1 MASVDSRVVQMQFDN
16 ASFEK
21 GVQQSMRSLKNLDDS
36 LQLERGA
43 KGLTSIS
50 KAVNTVKFDS
60 IVHGLSGL
68 QNKFDSVFSGIK
80 STISSITSPLDTILS
95 TMGLITTAA
104 FGVQTAVGG
113 MNRAANLEQA
123 KFQLRGLGY
132 EFDDVYGSI
141 EHAVMGTPFGM
152 DAAAKA
158 SAQLLASG
166 VQVGEAMDYALR
178 GISGVAVMADSSY
191 EDIAHI
197 FTTVAGQGR
206 LMGHQLD
213 QLSSRGLN
221 AAATLASYFKVT
233 EAELREMVSRGEV
246 DFASFARAMDEAFG
260 EHSTKANETFSGAF
274 ANMKGALSRLGGD
287 FMIPIRELG
296 RRISLGIRAMI
307 DAVID
312 GVRQVHD
319 LTHYLGAIG
328 GSGESGEWSIV
339 KSFEYNFGLIGEK
352 AEEWMRI
359 FANSGV
365 LQNFISSF
373 VSPMDAIFHGT
384 MINSISILEQLF
396 GRLSGLDM
404 SGISFLGDNGQ
415 SLASTMDILQR
426 IFAKFAGVDMDS
438 VKAVMD
444 TVKDG
449 NLVDTMKALRNAF
462 GDPFGFDLSGLT
474 SFMDELGRV
483 MYRWSDFTAK
493 NIPVILDTLA
503 DFGGGVFNLVQMLGS
518 YLLPILSGVWDALF
532 GKILEGG
539 EAAENFLKS
548 LSGSA
553 KDFREFTK
561 NLALSDDKA
570 KILHDTI
577 SNIVTVFKDVGAVVG
592 EAGAKFISGFGGKAV
607 EALGKAFEFI
617 AVSLEKAWPIIESI
631 GNLIASVVI
640 PLASLAGETI
650 GAAFEFAISK
660 LGELSGMAPDVSGVF
675 GSVES
680 IADRINGAAEAIR
693 AFLFGIHFED
703 IKSFFKSIADGS
715 FDVNA
720 VIENLRTRFED
731 LKTAV
736 KDVAS
741 KAFAKLEE
749 KLPVVAEGLRQI
761 WDVLKQL
768 MESAEK
774 YLGTLFGSGDSN
786 SIEGKFSGLS
796 KILSNNV
803 FGTIGNDGAAA
814 AEGLGAFNEQA
825 NTFVEL
831 FETFGEKITKF
842 AEGFGLKDVAVILS
856 GLFMGGVFQGLK
868 EFHKTISNMATAFT
882 SLGSALTSIG
892 NTIAGLIQL
901 PVTIGKAVSDYYE
914 ALAKIEKAKAITAMI
929 KDVAISVAL
938 LAASMWLLSTIP
950 EDKIV
955 QAGISLG
962 AIFAGLMGLLFGI
975 VLMLKKIDPKVLN
988 SMYKPIMALSAAML
1002 AVAAAIAI
1010 MTGSVLIL
1018 SQVPWQK
1025 LLAGTASVVAM
1036 MLALGLTM
1044 KLLSGIS
1051 GSIIQAAGAILL
1063 LGLALLPLTAAVL
1076 AFAAVPLDV
1085 DHYTRLFIALTIIIA
1100 IMALF
1105 TGMTNFMNP
1114 AKLASAGAG
1123 ILAMSAAMLVLAVAA
1138 AEFGALPLPMLAK
1151 GVGAIAALFVAIG
1164 LLAKLATGAAPA
1176 ILAAGAAMLLMTPAI
1191 LAMAA
1196 AIAILTSL
1204 ASNTTN
1210 GVGMMKQSVLALA
1223 GMAVAMM
1230 AVIAVL
1236 SMFPAPGVLAA
1247 AAALL
1252 ILSGAMIAMAAAISL
1267 LSLVPEQAL
1276 WPAVGAIAA
1285 LVAVCTVAGAILSVF
1300 ALGLL
1305 AVGAATLMFGT
1316 GIWLAS
1322 TGLAALAGSIVLLGA
1337 MGPAAFKMIG
1347 LGLQTLATEASVAA
1361 EIFAVGMANAIN
1373 AFIRTLN
1380 EGAPQVEGASGNLI
1394 DAFIAGANS
1403 RLPQI
1408 AFFAAGAILAFL
1420 QGIAMQA
1427 FAIGQA
1433 GLQIVAY
1440 LVLGIASGI
1449 GLLIEAAMV
1458 LATEFI
1464 IGLARGIQNNGE
1476 MIYNAVSGLTGMIF
1490 AAFENLIANL
1500 IESII
1505 GPNPIADAI
1514 RENAA
1519 GLEAA
1524 ANESLGA
1531 AEAAADEKMNSMK
1544 DAAGEAMGD
1553 IADTMNEPIDAS
1565 EGGAGS
1571 SESWIE
1577 GFAGPIQEMLPAEL
1591 QGVFSGELLGD
1602 MSQYAVPGGESWA
1615 QGWGEGATSTLDGE
1629 ASAEVISSVEGVV
1642 ADAEAVDSSS
1652 AGNTVGSNFGSGVAA
1667 GIREWASTVA
1677 AEAARMVE
1685 EAKAAAN
1692 SAMDAQSPAKDLI
1705 KSGGYFAQGFMI
1717 GIQRNTEA
1725 VALAASDMTN
1735 AAKAEVAGFNTV
1747 INEALTG
1754 IDWDSQPTIR
1764 PVLDLTDIQAGMG
1777 RLDGLMASNSIM
1789 QAAWANRVLPVSS
1802 GYGSSVSSIQNAPT
1816 YNFNLDYG
1824 AGDDAVT
1831 MFMEL
1836 ASMMQ
1841 SFNRLEA

>member
-1 MASVDSRVVQMQFDN
+1 MTSVDSRVVQMQFDN

-43 KGLTSIS
+43 KGLTGIS
-50 KAVNTVKFDS
+50 KVVNS
-60 IVHGLSGL
+60 I
-68 QNKFDSVFSGIK
+68 KFDSVKRGLDGLQSKFESVFGGMRSIV
-80 STISSITSPLDTILS
+80 SSLTNPLDSILS
-95 TMGLITTAA
+95 SLGLITTAA

-132 EFDDVYGSI
+132 EFEDVYGSI
-141 EHAVMGTPFGM
+141 EYAVMGTPYGM
-152 DAAAKA
+152 DSAAKA

-166 VQVGEAMDYALR
+166 VQVGEAMDHALR
-178 GISGVAVMADSSY
+178 GISGVAVMANSSY

-221 AAATLASYFKVT
+221 AAATLADAFGVT
-233 EAELREMVSRGEV
+233 EGELREMVSRGEV
-246 DFASFARAMDEAFG
+246 DFQSFANAMDAAFG

-287 FMIPIRELG
+287 FMIPIREMG
-296 RRISLGIRAMI
+296 RQLSLGIRANI

-312 GVRQVHD
+312 ALRTEMPILHDIGSSMKSGV
-319 LTHYLGAIG
+319 GWMSI
-328 GSGESGEWSIV
+328 SIV
-339 KSFEYNFGLIGEK
+339 RSFEYNMGRLGEDLYNILID
-352 AEEWMRI
+352 
-359 FANSGV
+359 FAHSD
-365 LQNFISSF
+365 FIARALTQF
-373 VSPMDAIFHGT
+373 TMPIDAIFHGT
-384 MINSISILEQLF
+384 WVNVSVIMKEVF
-396 GRLSGLDM
+396 
-404 SGISFLGDNGQ
+404 
-415 SLASTMDILQR
+415 TR
-426 IFAKFAGVDMDS
+426 I
-438 VKAVMD
+438 
-444 TVKDG
+444 
-449 NLVDTMKALRNAF
+449 KALPIDAIADSIFN
-462 GDPFGFDLSGLT
+462 
-474 SFMDELGRV
+474 LGTK
-483 MYRWSDFTAK
+483 MYVFSDWTEK
-493 NIPVILDTLA
+493 NIPTVFSILDNLFKIFKTFVTNPIVDVLGAVFEGLYNVISGPAGSVLTNVEMALSRLNKTLF
-503 DFGGGVFNLVQMLGS
+503 DFAFKTRRIKIPKEVIDGIKS
-518 YLLPILSGVWDALF
+518 ISEALF
-532 GKILEGG
+532 GFVGGALEKLPSVLGG
-539 EAAENFLKS
+539 VLPYIGQFV
-548 LSGSA
+548 
-553 KDFREFTK
+553 EF
-561 NLALSDDKA
+561 
-570 KILHDTI
+570 
-577 SNIVTVFKDVGAVVG
+577 
-592 EAGAKFISGFGGKAV
+592 FGGMALNAAAVGIPAITSWLNEFWPVV
-607 EALGKAFEFI
+607 EAVGHVLSSILG
-617 AVSLEKAWPIIESI
+617 P
-631 GNLIASVVI
+631 AS
-640 PLASLAGETI
+640 TI
-650 GAAFEFAISK
+650 
-660 LGELSGMAPDVSGVF
+660 
-675 GSVES
+675 
-680 IADRINGAAEAIR
+680 AAEAIQL
-693 AFLFGIHFED
+693 LFEKVGSLVGIIPD
-703 IKSFFKSIADGS
+703 ISSGLPTFQDMADALNSIAEKITETFGNAHLSDVIGFFQSIANGS
-715 FDVNA
+715 FDASTVLEGLRTNF
-720 VIENLRTRFED
+720 ENL
-731 LKTAV
+731 KTSIM
-736 KDVAS
+736 DVGS

-749 KLPVVAEGLRQI
+749 KLPVVAEALRQLG
-761 WDVLKQL
+761 DVLKQL
-768 MESAEK
+768 FESAEK
-774 YLGTLFGSGDSN
+774 YLGGLFGSDAN
-786 SIEGKFSGLS
+786 SLEGKFSGLN

-803 FGTIGNDGAAA
+803 FGTIGNDGATA

-831 FETFGEKITKF
+831 FDTFGEKITKF

-856 GLFMGGVFQGLK
+856 GLFLGGVFQGLK
-868 EFHKTISNMATAFT
+868 EFHKTISGIATALT
-882 SLGSALTSIG
+882 SLGSVLTSVS
-892 NTIAGLIQL
+892 NTINGLIQL
-901 PVTIGKAVSDYYE
+901 PVTIGKAVSDYYT

-950 EDKIV
+950 EDKIA

-988 SMYKPIMALSAAML
+988 SMYKPIMALSVAML

-1025 LLAGTASVVAM
+1025 LLAGTASVIAM

-1051 GSIIQAAGAILL
+1051 GSIIQAAGAMLL
-1063 LGLALLPLTAAVL
+1063 LGLALLPLTAAVM
-1076 AFAAVPLDV
+1076 AFASVPLDV
-1085 DHYTRLFIALTIIIA
+1085 DHYTRLFIALTIIIG

-1105 TGMTNFMNP
+1105 AGMTNFMNP

-1151 GVGAIAALFVAIG
+1151 GVGAIAALFIAIG

-1176 ILAAGAAMLLMTPAI
+1176 ILAAGAAMLLMAPAV

-1210 GVGMMKQSVLALA
+1210 GVGMMKQSVLALGA
-1223 GMAVAMM
+1223 MAVAMM
-1230 AVIAVL
+1230 AVVAVL

-1247 AAALL
+1247 AVALL
-1252 ILSGAMIAMAAAISL
+1252 VLSGAMIAMASAISL

-1285 LVAVCTVAGAILSVF
+1285 LVAVCTVAGAILSLF
-1300 ALGLL
+1300 SMGLL
-1305 AVGAATLMFGT
+1305 AVGAATLMFGA

-1347 LGLQTLATEASVAA
+1347 LGLQTLATEASIAA

-1373 AFIRTLN
+1373 TFVRTLN
-1380 EGAPQVEGASGNLI
+1380 EGAPEVEGASGNLI

-1449 GLLIEAAMV
+1449 GLLIEAAMI

-1544 DAAGEAMGD
+1544 DAAGDAMGD

-1571 SESWIE
+1571 SESWLE
-1577 GFAGPIQEMLPAEL
+1577 GFVGPIQDVLPAEL
-1591 QGVFSGELLGD
+1591 QGAFSGDILGD

-1615 QGWGEGATSTLDGE
+1615 QGWGEGTTATLDGE
-1629 ASAEVISSVEGVV
+1629 ASAEVMTSVEGIVSE
-1642 ADAEAVDSSS
+1642 AESVDSGS

-1677 AEAARMVE
+1677 AEAASMVT

-1692 SAMDAQSPAKDLI
+1692 AAMDAQSPAKDLI

-1725 VALAASDMTN
+1725 VALAASDMTK
-1735 AAKAEVAGFNTV
+1735 AAKAEVTGFNAL
-1747 INEALTG
+1747 INETLTG

-1764 PVLDLTDIQAGMG
+1764 PVLDLTDIQDGLG

-1789 QAAWANRVLPVSS
+1789 QAAWANRVLPVTA
-1802 GYGSSVSSIQNAPT
+1802 GYGSSTSTIQNAPT